1 MGGGSRCV
9 DILQPDIT
17 WVGGL
22 TEAKKIY
29 SMAAAY
35 DLPGNTPRLAYKK
48 EELIACHWLS
58 DSAWFL
64 RLLLSSAIRLCQL
77 AYG

>member
-1 MGGGSRCV
+1 VPSNLCDRQAATDNCLAAECRKCV

-35 DLPGNTPRLAYKK
+35 DIPGARRFVSLVPLV
-48 EELIACHWLS
+48 WLG
-58 DSAWFL
+58 D
-64 RLLLSSAIRLCQL
+64 
-77 AYG
+77 

>member
-1 MGGGSRCV
+1 V

-35 DLPGNTPRLAYKK
+35 DIPGEYLRPHS
-48 EELIACHWLS
+48 IPSLS
-58 DSAWFL
+58 HICGP
-64 RLLLSSAIRLCQL
+64 LLTV
-77 AYG
+77 